1 MANYGYMAKIGA
13 DTSDLQRGLKDINS
27 SLKATDSEL
36 YKVQKSIKSAQQ
48 AGTDRSDLLKQKED
62 VLKDAISETS
72 QKLEQLRS
80 IEEQVKNAAGDG
92 KISAE
97 NYRDYQREVANTE
110 AQLRQYQNQ
119 LLQTQQAEQGSASAN
134 QMVVTSLSDVQT
146 ALNNVAGDLGWF
158 LDKIKEVSG
167 AALTYSERMA
177 KYALNVGQAFESS
190 MSQVKAYS
198 GAVGEDFEKLESAAK
213 EAGATTSRSA
223 SEAADA
229 LGYMALAGWNTEEM
243 LEGLMPIVRA
253 SEAGTADLKR
263 TSDLVTD
270 SMSAMGVATSDLT
283 HYLDVCTAAQSNSNT
298 TLTALLEAYVGCGGT
313 LRNLNVP
320 LEESATLL
328 GVLANRGIKASEAGT
343 SLNSIL
349 VNLMGANK
357 SAKAAMDEL
366 GISAW
371 DAEGKFI
378 GVTNTLKLL
387 DGALENCTEQKKA
400 FFEAKIGG
408 KTQMD
413 TLQALI
419 AGVRDEYDE
428 LHTTLENSQGALE
441 KTSDTMRDNL
451 AGALTTMHSALEAL
465 GDEFYDYLE
474 EPARKAVDAVTDAI
488 KTLTFSVDKGE
499 LSAKLKDLSEKVG
512 DLIDKL
518 ADFAAKKGIPM
529 LIDGLSDLV
538 DVLSWCADHFEEL
551 TIAAEALGGAFV
563 GIKIAKLAT
572 DTAILISVVQTLTT
586 ATGEA
591 TVATKALGIAMS
603 ALPAAAVALAIS
615 AVAVALGEAIVASE
629 KAQARVAELRNEID
643 KFGESLDETINSV
656 NDMRQSMEDAEKE
669 TENSIA
675 VADRAIDTLDDLV
688 DENGNLKNAQTNVD
702 EQLKIL
708 NETFGLHLEV
718 INGQIQGYTDL
729 KASYEDYCESLR
741 YNAKL
746 EAMRPA
752 YVEAVGKSDEL
763 KQQAE
768 EAQNKLDNAKQK
780 RRDAENAEYKK
791 QGRITDTKELG
802 IDPDEIE
809 KTDEWKVFEDRIF
822 TTENRYVFADNYN
835 DYLEFLR
842 WQEQEA
848 NKELDEAKAADW
860 QNEKIIKD
868 YTDMSY
874 SISAPK
880 STSATSSTAS
890 HEQGKG
896 EARLAELTEEEQKR
910 KQDILDQLQ
919 ELDDQ
924 KTVGD
929 IGDEEYYKAVGEI
942 VSNEGY
948 QKIFHDDTESKFW
961 DYYKHYN
968 QYVERS
974 NKTTGG
980 KTGGSSGKTK
990 DPEKEA
996 EQAASSA
1003 VTKKKKELNNKKA
1016 LNDDY
1021 TDADLYNDLEKFAE
1035 EELDHETEAYTD
1047 LMTEIEIGRK
1057 QLRDKATE
1065 EDKKK
1070 AEQSVKDKITKWKE
1084 ELQDAVDNGD
1094 MSELEMWEKLED
1106 FLNNSDWTEL
1116 EKLSDEFSKDSK
1128 DIGNNKKTAARKA
1141 YTDEYDKL
1149 ADRYKNNLITE
1160 EQYQQELLDLKQKYA
1175 DYGIK
1180 IEKHIAEK
1188 EKELYEKKYTDEY
1201 DELADSYKNNL
1212 ITEEEYQQKLL
1223 DLKQKYADKDID
1235 ISGHIAE
1242 KEKEINEKRLED
1254 AQKAQEELNKK
1265 IDDRAKELTSGKRYE
1280 DVTGVNGKNQKYFT
1294 DLNAK
1299 KKEIEKY
1306 TADLE
1311 KLRQTNIPPA
1321 LLDEIMA
1328 MDYDDRRD
1336 VISELLRLSEDKRN
1350 LYYSDYTAWQAAAKS
1365 AAESE
1370 FADEKEM
1377 VDKQIAD
1384 ATDSALDDTALK
1396 SKEYGRE
1403 AAKAYIDGFTE
1414 EIRSLQALMTLG
1426 GNVVTKSNSTE
1437 TARIQEESAVKQSE
1451 SADKQAESA
1460 DKISDASEKQVQS
1473 AGMMTDAASA
1483 WSAAVDK
1490 FNAAVQA
1497 IPSTIRIDAVSGKTP
1512 ITINVAGKEVIRTT
1526 VGELMRTKRIT
1537 DA

>member
-1 MANYGYMAKIGA
+1 
-13 DTSDLQRGLKDINS
+13 
-27 SLKATDSEL
+27 
-36 YKVQKSIKSAQQ
+36 
-48 AGTDRSDLLKQKED
+48 
-62 VLKDAISETS
+62 
-72 QKLEQLRS
+72 
-80 IEEQVKNAAGDG
+80 
-92 KISAE
+92 
-97 NYRDYQREVANTE
+97 
-110 AQLRQYQNQ
+110 
-119 LLQTQQAEQGSASAN
+119 
-134 QMVVTSLSDVQT
+134 
-146 ALNNVAGDLGWF
+146 
-158 LDKIKEVSG
+158 
-167 AALTYSERMA
+167 
-177 KYALNVGQAFESS
+177 
-190 MSQVKAYS
+190 
-198 GAVGEDFEKLESAAK
+198 
-213 EAGATTSRSA
+213 
-223 SEAADA
+223 
-229 LGYMALAGWNTEEM
+229 
-243 LEGLMPIVRA
+243 
-253 SEAGTADLKR
+253 
-263 TSDLVTD
+263 
-270 SMSAMGVATSDLT
+270 MSAMGVATSDLT

-320 LEESATLL
+320 LEESAALL

-357 SAKAAMDEL
+357 SAKAAMESL
-366 GISAW
+366 GVSAW
-371 DAEGKFI
+371 DAQGNFI

-387 DGALENCTEQKKA
+387 DGALESCTEQQKN
-400 FFEAKIGG
+400 FLEAKIGG

-419 AGVRDEYDE
+419 AGVRDEYDG
-428 LHTTLENSQGALE
+428 LYTTLENSQGALE

-451 AGALTTMHSALEAL
+451 AGDLTTMHSALEAL

-518 ADFAAKKGIPM
+518 ADFAAKKGIPL
-529 LIDGLSDLV
+529 LIDGLGKLV
-538 DVLSWCADHFEEL
+538 DKLSWCADHFEEL
-551 TIAAEALGGAFV
+551 TIAAEALGGAFI
-563 GIKIAKLAT
+563 GIKISKLAI
-572 DTAILISVVQTLTT
+572 DIGVLISVVQTLTT

-591 TVATKALGIAMS
+591 TVATKALGVAMS

-615 AVAVALGEAIVASE
+615 AVAVALGEVIVESYMAE
-629 KAQARVAELRNEID
+629 ARMAELRNETD
-643 KFGESLDETINSV
+643 KYGESLTDTVNAI
-656 NDMRQSMEDAEKE
+656 NDMRQSMEDVEKE
-669 TENSIA
+669 TEKSIA
-675 VADRAIDTLDDLV
+675 VADRAIDTLDDMV
-688 DENGNLKNAQTNVD
+688 DENGNLKNAQANVD

-741 YNAKL
+741 NNAQL

-752 YVEAVGKSDEL
+752 YVEAVGRSDEL
-763 KQQAE
+763 KKNVE
-768 EAQNKLDNAKQK
+768 EAQEKADSAKQK
-780 RRDAENAEYKK
+780 RRDAENAKVNRHSY
-791 QGRITDTKELG
+791 ITHVDEIG
-802 IDPDEIE
+802 VDPDEIE

-848 NKELDEAKAADW
+848 DKQLDEAKAADW
-860 QNEKIIKD
+860 QNDKIITDFEKQAYKSGTND
-868 YTDMSY
+868 TSTYTD
-874 SISAPK
+874 
-880 STSATSSTAS
+880 STAS
-890 HEQGKG
+890 HEQEKG
-896 EARLAELTEEEQKR
+896 QERLAELTEEEQKR
-910 KQDILDQLQ
+910 KNDILDRLQ

-942 VSNEGY
+942 VNNEGY
-948 QKIFHDDTESKFW
+948 QKIFRDDKPYDKSEFW
-961 DYYKHYN
+961 KHKNKYN
-968 QYVERS
+968 SYVERS

-990 DPEKEA
+990 DPKQEA

-1035 EELDHETEAYTD
+1035 EELDHETEAYAD
-1047 LMTEIEIGRK
+1047 LMTEIKIGRK

-1070 AEQSVKDKITKWKE
+1070 AEQSVKDQITAWKE

-1094 MSELEMWEKLED
+1094 MSELEMWEELEKRIGD
-1106 FLNNSDWTEL
+1106 GSNWNEL
-1116 EKLSDEFSKDSK
+1116 EKLSDELSNSTK
-1128 DIGNNKKTAARKA
+1128 DIGENKKTAARKA

-1180 IEKHIAEK
+1180 IEKHIAET

-1201 DELADSYKNNL
+1201 DGLAKKYKDGL
-1212 ITEEEYQQKLL
+1212 ISEEEYQQELL
-1223 DLKQKYADKDID
+1223 ALKQKYADKDID

-1280 DVTGVNGKNQKYFT
+1280 DVTGVDGKNRKYFT

-1311 KLRQTNIPPA
+1311 KLRATNIPPA

-1370 FADEKEM
+1370 FSTEKEA
-1377 VDKQIAD
+1377 VDKQLAD
-1384 ATDSALDDTALK
+1384 ATDSALDDTVQR
-1396 SKEYGRE
+1396 SKEYGKE
-1403 AAKAYIDGFTE
+1403 AAREYIEGFTE
-1414 EIRSLQALMTLG
+1414 VFQMMQTLPLIAG
-1426 GNVVTKSNSTE
+1426 SAGVIMQST
-1437 TARIQEESAVKQSE
+1437 AAVKQQEESVNKQSK

-1460 DKISDASEKQVQS
+1460 DKMTDASEKQVQS

-1483 WSAAVDK
+1483 WSAAVGE
-1490 FNAAVQA
+1490 FRAAVQA

>member
-1 MANYGYMAKIGA
+1 MASTYGYMAKIGA

-80 IEEQVKNAAGDG
+80 IEEQVKNAANNGN
-92 KISAE
+92 ISAE

-146 ALNNVAGDLGWF
+146 ALNNVVGDLGWF

-198 GAVGEDFEKLESAAK
+198 GAVGEDFERLENAAK
-213 EAGATTSRSA
+213 EAGATTSKSA

-229 LGYMALAGWNTEEM
+229 LGYMALAGWDTQQM
-243 LEGLMPIVRA
+243 LDGLMPIVRA

-270 SMSAMGVATSDLT
+270 SMSAMGVATADLT

-320 LEESATLL
+320 LEESAALL

-357 SAKAAMDEL
+357 SAKAAMESL
-366 GISAW
+366 GVSAW
-371 DAEGKFI
+371 DAQGNFI
-378 GVTNTLKLL
+378 GVTETLRLL
-387 DGALENCTEQKKA
+387 DGALESCTEQQKN
-400 FFEAKIGG
+400 FLEAKIGG

-419 AGVRDEYDE
+419 AGVRDEYDG
-428 LHTTLENSQGALE
+428 LYTTLENSQGALE

-451 AGALTTMHSALEAL
+451 AGAMTTMKSALEAL

-529 LIDGLSDLV
+529 LIDGLGKLV
-538 DVLSWCADHFEEL
+538 DKLSWCADHFEEL
-551 TIAAEALGGAFV
+551 TIAAEALGGAFI
-563 GIKIAKLAT
+563 GIKISKLAI
-572 DTAILISVVQTLTT
+572 DIGVLISVVQTLTT

-591 TVATKALGIAMS
+591 TVATKALGVAMS

-615 AVAVALGEAIVASE
+615 AVAVALGEVIVASYMAE
-629 KAQARVAELRNEID
+629 ARMAELRNEID
-643 KFGESLDETINSV
+643 KYGESLTDTVNAI
-656 NDMRQSMEDAEKE
+656 NDMRQSMENAEKE

-741 YNAKL
+741 NNAKL

-752 YVEAVGKSDEL
+752 YVEAVGRSDEL
-763 KQQAE
+763 KKNVE
-768 EAQNKLDNAKQK
+768 EAQKKVDNAKIK
-780 RRDAENAEYKK
+780 WKNAEYTK
-791 QGRITDTKELG
+791 QYGKINDVTMLG
-802 IDPDEIE
+802 VDPDALE

-848 NKELDEAKAADW
+848 DKQLDEAKAAEY
-860 QNEKIIKD
+860 QNNKIITDFEKQAYKSGAND
-868 YTDMSY
+868 TSTYTD
-874 SISAPK
+874 
-880 STSATSSTAS
+880 STAS
-890 HEQGKG
+890 HEQEKG
-896 EARLAELTEEEQKR
+896 EAFLDELTAEEEKQ

-929 IGDEEYYKAVGEI
+929 IDEKAYYKAVGEI
-942 VSNEGY
+942 VNNEGY
-948 QKIFHDDTESKFW
+948 QKIFRDDKPYEKSEFW
-961 DYYKHYN
+961 KHKNKYN
-968 QYVERS
+968 SYVERS

-990 DPEKEA
+990 DPKQEA
-996 EQAASSA
+996 EQAAAKAISD
-1003 VTKKKKELNNKKA
+1003 KKYELNHRLTMEKSNGGYSDEKYY
-1016 LNDDY
+1016 D
-1021 TDADLYNDLEKFAE
+1021 DLEAFAE
-1035 EELDHETEAYTD
+1035 TLDKDTEAYTK
-1047 LMTEIEIGRK
+1047 LVNEIAEGRQKLAETAVNTLVSDYKSGDIGSLEELKEEIDSTVSKWKLKNIDVSKYAENQYSGLK
-1057 QLRDKATE
+1057 SEA
-1065 EDKKK
+1065 DKKSAK
-1070 AEQSVKDKITKWKE
+1070 EQREKDTK
-1084 ELQDAVDNGD
+1084 
-1094 MSELEMWEKLED
+1094 S
-1106 FLNNSDWTEL
+1106 F
-1116 EKLSDEFSKDSK
+1116 
-1128 DIGNNKKTAARKA
+1128 
-1141 YTDEYDKL
+1141 TDEYDAL
-1149 ADRYKNNLITE
+1149 ADSYKNNLITE
-1160 EQYQQELLDLKQKYA
+1160 EQYQQ
-1175 DYGIK
+1175 
-1180 IEKHIAEK
+1180 
-1188 EKELYEKKYTDEY
+1188 
-1201 DELADSYKNNL
+1201 
-1212 ITEEEYQQKLL
+1212 KLL
-1223 DLKQKYADKDID
+1223 ELKQKYADKDID

-1265 IDDRAKELTSGKRYE
+1265 INDRTKELTSGKRYE
-1280 DVTGVNGKNQKYFT
+1280 DVTGADGKNRKYFT

-1299 KKEIEKY
+1299 KKELEKY
-1306 TADLE
+1306 TSDLE

-1370 FADEKEM
+1370 FSTEKEA
-1377 VDKQIAD
+1377 VDKQLAD

-1403 AAKAYIDGFTE
+1403 AARAYIDGFTE

-1426 GNVVTKSNSTE
+1426 GNVVTKANSTD
-1437 TARIQEESAVKQSE
+1437 TVRMQEESTAKQAQ
-1451 SADKQAESA
+1451 SADKMTDASKKQAESA
-1460 DKISDASEKQVQS
+1460 DMMAGASEKQVQS
-1473 AGMMTDAASA
+1473 ADKISDAASA

-1490 FNAAVQA
+1490 FNAAVQS

>member
-1 MANYGYMAKIGA
+1 MASTYGYMAKIGA

-80 IEEQVKNAAGDG
+80 IEEQVKNAANSGN
-92 KISAE
+92 ISAQ

-146 ALNNVAGDLGWF
+146 ALNNVVGDLGWF
-158 LDKIKEVSG
+158 AGKIKEVSN

-229 LGYMALAGWNTEEM
+229 LGYMALAGWDTQQM
-243 LEGLMPIVRA
+243 LDGLMPIVRA

-283 HYLDVCTAAQSNSNT
+283 HYLDICTAAQSNSNT
-298 TLTALLEAYVGCGGT
+298 TLTGLLEAYVGCGGT
-313 LRNLNVP
+313 LRNLKVP
-320 LEESATLL
+320 LSESAALL

-529 LIDGLSDLV
+529 LIDGLSDLI

-563 GIKIAKLAT
+563 GIKIAKLVT
-572 DTAILISVVQTLTT
+572 DTGILISVVQTLTIT
-586 ATGEA
+586 TGEA

-615 AVAVALGEAIVASE
+615 AVAVALGEVIVASYMAE
-629 KAQARVAELRNEID
+629 ARMAELRNETD
-643 KFGESLDETINSV
+643 KYGESLTDTVNAI

-688 DENGNLKNAQTNVD
+688 DENGNLKDAQTNVD

-741 YNAKL
+741 NNAKL

-752 YVEAVGKSDEL
+752 YVEAVGRSDEL
-763 KQQAE
+763 KKNVE
-768 EAQNKLDNAKQK
+768 EAQKKADSAKQK
-780 RRDAENAEYKK
+780 RRDAENAKVNRHSY
-791 QGRITDTKELG
+791 ITHVDEIG
-802 IDPDEIE
+802 VDPDEIE

-848 NKELDEAKAADW
+848 NKELDEAQAAEY
-860 QNEKIIKD
+860 QNNKIITDYEKQAYKSGTND
-868 YTDMSY
+868 TSTYTD
-874 SISAPK
+874 
-880 STSATSSTAS
+880 STAS
-890 HEQGKG
+890 HEEQKG
-896 EARLAELTEEEQKR
+896 QERLAELTEEEQKR
-910 KQDILDQLQ
+910 KNDILDQLQ

-980 KTGGSSGKTK
+980 SSGKTK
-990 DPEKEA
+990 DPKQEA

-1003 VTKKKKELNNKKA
+1003 VTKKKKELNNKKE
-1016 LNDDY
+1016 LNKDY
-1021 TDADLYNDLEKFAE
+1021 GDADYYNDLEAWAE
-1035 EELDHETEAYTD
+1035 KELDHDTEVYAD
-1047 LMTEIEIGRK
+1047 LVTEIKIGRNK
-1057 QLRDKATE
+1057 LAEQATE
-1065 EDKKK
+1065 EEKKK
-1070 AEQSVKDKITKWKE
+1070 AAKDLTDKVKKKKEDLDELVEDGKITEVQKWE
-1084 ELQDAVDNGD
+1084 QLREYLTGDEISDLQRSLD
-1094 MSELEMWEKLED
+1094 EY
-1106 FLNNSDWTEL
+1106 SDTM
-1116 EKLSDEFSKDSK
+1116 D
-1128 DIGNNKKTAARKA
+1128 DIGKEQRKA
-1141 YTDEYDKL
+1141 ERKAEKAQKEADTKAFTSEYDKL

-1160 EQYQQELLDLKQKYA
+1160 EQYQQELL
-1175 DYGIK
+1175 
-1180 IEKHIAEK
+1180 E
-1188 EKELYEKKYTDEY
+1188 
-1201 DELADSYKNNL
+1201 
-1212 ITEEEYQQKLL
+1212 
-1223 DLKQKYADKDID
+1223 LKQKYADKDID

-1254 AQKAQEELNKK
+1254 AKKAQEELNKK

-1280 DVTGVNGKNQKYFT
+1280 DVTGADGKNRKYFT

-1299 KKEIEKY
+1299 KKELEKY
-1306 TADLE
+1306 TSDLE
-1311 KLRQTNIPPA
+1311 KLRATNIPTA

-1370 FADEKEM
+1370 YADEMEM
-1377 VDKQIAD
+1377 VDKQLAD
-1384 ATDSALDDTALK
+1384 ATDSALDDTVQR

-1403 AAKAYIDGFTE
+1403 AAREYIEGYTE
-1414 EIRSLQALMTLG
+1414 ELHRLQDLPRISGT
-1426 GNVVTKSNSTE
+1426 VTTAAKSTE
-1437 TARIQEESAVKQSE
+1437 TARIQEESAVKQSK

-1460 DKISDASEKQVQS
+1460 ERMTDASEKQVQS
-1473 AGMMTDAASA
+1473 ADKMTDAASA
-1483 WSAAVDK
+1483 WSAAVAD
-1490 FNAAVQA
+1490 FRSAVQS

-1512 ITINVAGKEVIRTT
+1512 ITINVAGKEIIRTT

>member
-1 MANYGYMAKIGA
+1 MAGYGYMAKIGA
-13 DTSDLQRGLKDINS
+13 DTTDLQRGLKEINS
-27 SLKATDSEL
+27 SLRSTDSEL
-36 YKVQKSIKSAQQ
+36 YKVNKSIKTAAQ
-48 AGTDRSDLLKQKED
+48 AGTDSSAMLKQKED
-62 VLKDAISETS
+62 ILNEAIAETER
-72 QKLEQLRS
+72 KLNDLRS
-80 IEEQVKNAAGDG
+80 VEENVRNAANSGN
-92 KISAE
+92 ISAQ

-158 LDKIKEVSG
+158 LDKIKEVSS
-167 AALTYSERMA
+167 AALTNSERMA

-229 LGYMALAGWNTEEM
+229 LGYMALAGWDTQQM
-243 LEGLMPIVRA
+243 LDGLMPIVRA

-270 SMSAMGVATSDLT
+270 SMSAMGIATSDLT

-320 LEESATLL
+320 LEESAALL

-357 SAKAAMDEL
+357 SAKAAMESF
-366 GISAW
+366 GVSAW
-371 DAEGKFI
+371 DAQGNFI

-387 DGALENCTEQKKA
+387 DGALESCTEQQKN
-400 FFEAKIGG
+400 FLEAKIGG

-419 AGVRDEYDE
+419 AGVRDEYDG
-428 LHTTLENSQGALE
+428 LYTTLENSQGALE

-451 AGALTTMHSALEAL
+451 AGDLTTMHSALEAL

-518 ADFAAKKGIPM
+518 ADFAAKKGIPL
-529 LIDGLSDLV
+529 LIDGLGKLV
-538 DVLSWCADHFEEL
+538 DKLSWCADHFEEL
-551 TIAAEALGGAFV
+551 TIAAEALGGAFI
-563 GIKIAKLAT
+563 GIKISKLAI
-572 DTAILISVVQTLTT
+572 DIGVLISVVQTLTT

-591 TVATKALGIAMS
+591 TVATKALGVAMS

-615 AVAVALGEAIVASE
+615 AVAVALGEVIVESYMAE
-629 KAQARVAELRNEID
+629 ARMAELRNETD
-643 KFGESLDETINSV
+643 KYGESLTDTVNAI

-688 DENGNLKNAQTNVD
+688 DENGNLKDAQTNVD

-718 INGQIQGYTDL
+718 IDGQIQGYKDL
-729 KASYEDYCESLR
+729 KMSYEDYCQTLR
-741 YNAKL
+741 ENAKL
-746 EAMRPA
+746 EAMHPA
-752 YVEAVGKSDEL
+752 YVEAVGRSDEL
-763 KQQAE
+763 KKNVE
-768 EAQNKLDNAKQK
+768 EAQKKADSAEQK
-780 RRDAENAEYKK
+780 RRDAENAKVNRHGY
-791 QGRITDTKELG
+791 ITHVDEIG
-802 IDPDEIE
+802 VDSDEIE

-848 NKELDEAKAADW
+848 DKQLDEAKAADW
-860 QNEKIIKD
+860 QNDKIITDYEKQTYKSGTND
-868 YTDMSY
+868 TSTYTD
-874 SISAPK
+874 
-880 STSATSSTAS
+880 STAS
-890 HEQGKG
+890 HEEQKG
-896 EARLAELTEEEQKR
+896 QERLAELTAEEEKQ

-942 VSNEGY
+942 VNNEGY
-948 QKIFHDDTESKFW
+948 QKIFRDDKPYDKSEFW
-961 DYYKHYN
+961 KHKNKYN
-968 QYVERS
+968 SYVERS
-974 NKTTGG
+974 NKTTGDE
-980 KTGGSSGKTK
+980 TGGSSGKTK

-996 EQAASSA
+996 EQAAAKAISD
-1003 VTKKKKELNNKKA
+1003 KKYELNHRLTMEKSNGGYSDEKYY
-1016 LNDDY
+1016 D
-1021 TDADLYNDLEKFAE
+1021 DLEAFAE
-1035 EELDHETEAYTD
+1035 TLDKDTEAYTK
-1047 LMTEIEIGRK
+1047 LVNEIAEGRQKLAETAVNTLVSDYKSGDIGSLEELKEEIDSTVSKWKLKNIDVSKYAENQYSGLK
-1057 QLRDKATE
+1057 SEA
-1065 EDKKK
+1065 DKKSAK
-1070 AEQSVKDKITKWKE
+1070 EQREKDTK
-1084 ELQDAVDNGD
+1084 
-1094 MSELEMWEKLED
+1094 S
-1106 FLNNSDWTEL
+1106 F
-1116 EKLSDEFSKDSK
+1116 
-1128 DIGNNKKTAARKA
+1128 
-1141 YTDEYDKL
+1141 TDEYDKL
-1149 ADRYKNNLITE
+1149 ADSYKNNLITE
-1160 EQYQQELLDLKQKYA
+1160 EQYQQMLLELKQKYA
-1175 DYGIK
+1175 DKDID
-1180 IEKHIAEK
+1180 ISEHIAET

-1201 DELADSYKNNL
+1201 DGLAKKYKDGL
-1212 ITEEEYQQKLL
+1212 ISEEEYQQELL
-1223 DLKQKYADKDID
+1223 ALKQKYADKDID

-1280 DVTGVNGKNQKYFT
+1280 DVTGVDGKNRKYFT

-1311 KLRQTNIPPA
+1311 KLRATNIPPA

-1336 VISELLRLSEDKRN
+1336 VISELLRLSEGKRE
-1350 LYYSDYTAWQAAAKS
+1350 LYYNDYTAWQNAARAV
-1365 AAESE
+1365 AESE
-1370 FADEKEM
+1370 FSTEKEA
-1377 VDKQIAD
+1377 VDKQLAD
-1384 ATDSALDDTALK
+1384 ATESTLGNTADY
-1396 SKEYGRE
+1396 KEYGKE
-1403 AAKAYIDGFTE
+1403 AARAYIDGYTE
-1414 EIRSLQALMTLG
+1414 EFKNWQAL
-1426 GNVVTKSNSTE
+1426 STIPN
-1437 TARIQEESAVKQSE
+1437 TAVKASSTDTVRMQEESTVKQAQ
-1451 SADKQAESA
+1451 SADKMTDASKKQAESA
-1460 DKISDASEKQVQS
+1460 EKMTGASEKQVQS
-1473 AGMMTDAASA
+1473 ADKISDAASA
-1483 WSAAVDK
+1483 WSDAVRE
-1490 FNAAVQA
+1490 FRSAVQS
-1497 IPSTIRIDAVSGKTP
+1497 IPDTIRIDAVSGKTP
-1512 ITINVAGKEVIRTT
+1512 ITINVAGKDVIRTT

>member
-1 MANYGYMAKIGA
+1 MATYGYMAKIGA

-72 QKLEQLRS
+72 QKLEQLRN
-80 IEEQVKNAAGDG
+80 IEEQVKNAANNGN
-92 KISAE
+92 ISAE

-119 LLQTQQAEQGSASAN
+119 LLQTQQAEQGSANAN
-134 QMVVTSLSDVQT
+134 QMVVTSLTDVQN

-167 AALTYSERMA
+167 AALMYSERMA

-229 LGYMALAGWNTEEM
+229 LGYMALAGWDTQQM
-243 LEGLMPIVRA
+243 LDGLMPIVRA

-270 SMSAMGVATSDLT
+270 SMSAMGVATADLT

-313 LRNLNVP
+313 LRNMNVP
-320 LEESATLL
+320 LEESAALL

-366 GISAW
+366 GVSAW

-419 AGVRDEYDE
+419 AGVRDEYDG
-428 LHTTLENSQGALE
+428 LYTTLENSNGALMQ
-441 KTSDTMRDNL
+441 TADTMHDNL
-451 AGALTTMHSALEAL
+451 AGALTSMKSALEGL
-465 GDEFYDYLE
+465 GVEFYDYLE
-474 EPARKAVDAVTDAI
+474 EPARDAVDAVTDSLR
-488 KTLTFSVDKGE
+488 KLTSSVDKGE
-499 LSAKLKDLSEKVG
+499 LSTHLKELSEKVG
-512 DLIDKL
+512 DLIEKL
-518 ADFAAKKGIPM
+518 VKFASEKGIPL
-529 LIDGLSDLV
+529 LIDGLGKLV
-538 DVLSWCADHFEEL
+538 DKLSWCADNFEEL
-551 TIAAEALGGAFV
+551 AIEAEALGGAFI
-563 GIKIAKLAT
+563 GIKITKLVI
-572 DTAILISVVQTLTT
+572 DIGVLVSVIQTLTVV
-586 ATGEA
+586 TGEA
-591 TVATKALGIAMS
+591 TVASKALGIAMS
-603 ALPAAAVALAIS
+603 AIPAAAIALA
-615 AVAVALGEAIVASE
+615 VATVGLAIAEMTIKAE
-629 KAQARVAELRNEID
+629 KAEAKLAELRVETD
-643 KFGESLDETINSV
+643 KYGESLRDVV
-656 NDMRQSMEDAEKE
+656 NAQNEMRQSMEDAEKQ

-708 NETFGLHLEV
+708 NETFGLNLEV
-718 INGQIQGYTDL
+718 IDGQIQGYKDL
-729 KASYEDYCESLR
+729 KMSYEDYCQTLR
-741 YNAKL
+741 ENAKL

-752 YVEAVGKSDEL
+752 YIEAAGRADEL
-763 KQQAE
+763 AQNTE
-768 EAQNKLDNAKQK
+768 EARKKASQTSAK
-780 RRDAENAEYKK
+780 RRSAEYLKN
-791 QGRITDTKELG
+791 QGKTTVAN
-802 IDPDEIE
+802 PDALEN
-809 KTDEWKVFEDRIF
+809 TDEWKLFAEFYHNSTGD
-822 TTENRYVFADNYN
+822 YAFADNY
-835 DYLEFLR
+835 DHYLEFLR
-842 WQEQEA
+842 WQERKAQ
-848 NKELDEAKAADW
+848 NELDEAQAAEY
-860 QNEKIIKD
+860 QNNKTLKD
-868 YTDMSY
+868 YEELTYKSGANDTSTYTD
-874 SISAPK
+874 
-880 STSATSSTAS
+880 STAS
-890 HEQGKG
+890 HEQEKG
-896 EARLAELTEEEQKR
+896 EAFLDELTAEEEKQ

-929 IGDEEYYKAVGEI
+929 IGEKAYYKAVGEI
-942 VSNEGY
+942 VNNEGY
-948 QKIFHDDTESKFW
+948 QKIFRDDKPYEKSDFW
-961 DYYKHYN
+961 KHKNKYN
-968 QYVERS
+968 SYVERS
-974 NKTTGG
+974 NKTTG
-980 KTGGSSGKTK
+980 GKTK

-1003 VTKKKKELNNKKA
+1003 VTKKKKELNNEKE
-1016 LNDDY
+1016 LNKDY
-1021 TDADLYNDLEKFAE
+1021 GDADYYNDLEAWAE
-1035 EELDHETEAYTD
+1035 KELDHDTEVYAD
-1047 LMTEIEIGRK
+1047 LVTEIKIGRNK
-1057 QLRDKATE
+1057 LAEKATE

-1070 AEQSVKDKITKWKE
+1070 AEQSVKDQITAWKE
-1084 ELQDAVDNGD
+1084 ELRDAVDNGD
-1094 MSELEMWEKLED
+1094 MSELEMWEELEKRIGD
-1106 FLNNSDWTEL
+1106 GSNWKEL
-1116 EKLSDEFSKDSK
+1116 EKLSDELSKSTK
-1128 DIGNNKKTAARKA
+1128 DIGENKKTAARKA

-1212 ITEEEYQQKLL
+1212 ITEEQYQQKLL

-1242 KEKEINEKRLED
+1242 KEKEINEKRLKD
-1254 AQKAQEELNKK
+1254 AQEAQEELNKK

-1280 DVTGVNGKNQKYFT
+1280 DVTGADGKNRKYFT

-1299 KKEIEKY
+1299 KKELEKY
-1306 TADLE
+1306 TSDLE

-1370 FADEKEM
+1370 FADEMEM

-1384 ATDSALDDTALK
+1384 ATDSALDDTVQR

-1403 AAKAYIDGFTE
+1403 AAREYIEGYTE
-1414 EIRSLQALMTLG
+1414 EFHRLQDLPRISGT
-1426 GNVVTKSNSTE
+1426 VTTAAKSTE

-1451 SADKQAESA
+1451 SAEKQVQSA
-1460 DKISDASEKQVQS
+1460 DKMTESAEKQVQS

-1490 FNAAVQA
+1490 FNAAVQS

-1537 DA
+1537 DS

>member
-1 MANYGYMAKIGA
+1 MAQYGYMAKIGVDA
-13 DTSDLQRGLKDINS
+13 TGVQNGLKEINS
-27 SLKATDSEL
+27 SLRSTDSEL

-48 AGTDRSDLLKQKED
+48 AGTDRSVLLKQKED

-80 IEEQVKNAAGDG
+80 IEEQVKNAAGDR

-119 LLQTQQAEQGSASAN
+119 LLQTQRAEQGSASAN

-167 AALTYSERMA
+167 AALTNSERMA

-229 LGYMALAGWNTEEM
+229 LGYMALAGWDTQQM
-243 LEGLMPIVRA
+243 LDGLMPIVRA

-270 SMSAMGVATSDLT
+270 SMSAMGVATADLT

-320 LEESATLL
+320 LEESAALL

-357 SAKAAMDEL
+357 SAKAAMESL
-366 GISAW
+366 GVSAW
-371 DAEGKFI
+371 DAQGNFI

-387 DGALENCTEQKKA
+387 DGALESCTEQQKN
-400 FFEAKIGG
+400 FLEAKIGG

-419 AGVRDEYDE
+419 AGVRDEYDG
-428 LHTTLENSQGALE
+428 LYTTLENSQGALE

-451 AGALTTMHSALEAL
+451 AGDLTTMHSALEAL

-518 ADFAAKKGIPM
+518 ADFAAKKGIPL
-529 LIDGLSDLV
+529 LIDGLGKLV
-538 DVLSWCADHFEEL
+538 DKLSWCADHFEEL
-551 TIAAEALGGAFV
+551 TIAAEALGGAFI
-563 GIKIAKLAT
+563 GIKISKLAI
-572 DTAILISVVQTLTT
+572 DIGVLISVVQTLTT

-591 TVATKALGIAMS
+591 TVATKALGVAMS

-615 AVAVALGEAIVASE
+615 AVAAALGEVIVESYMAE
-629 KAQARVAELRNEID
+629 ARMAELRNEID
-643 KFGESLDETINSV
+643 KYGESLTDTVNAI

-675 VADRAIDTLDDLV
+675 VADRAIDALDDMV
-688 DENGNLKNAQTNVD
+688 DENGNLKNAQANVD

-741 YNAKL
+741 NNAQL

-752 YVEAVGKSDEL
+752 YVEAVGRSDEL
-763 KQQAE
+763 KKNVE
-768 EAQNKLDNAKQK
+768 EAQEKADSAKQK
-780 RRDAENAEYKK
+780 RRDAENAKVNRHSY
-791 QGRITDTKELG
+791 ITHVDEIG
-802 IDPDEIE
+802 VDPDEIE

-848 NKELDEAKAADW
+848 DKQLDEAKAADW
-860 QNEKIIKD
+860 QNDKIITDFEKQAYKSGAND
-868 YTDMSY
+868 TSTYTD
-874 SISAPK
+874 
-880 STSATSSTAS
+880 STAS
-890 HEQGKG
+890 HEEQKG
-896 EARLAELTEEEQKR
+896 QERLAELTAEEEKQ

-929 IGDEEYYKAVGEI
+929 IGDKEYYKAVGEI
-942 VSNEGY
+942 VNNEGY
-948 QKIFHDDTESKFW
+948 QKIFRDDKPYDKSEFW
-961 DYYKHYN
+961 KHKNKYN
-968 QYVERS
+968 SYVERS
-974 NKTTGG
+974 NKT
-980 KTGGSSGKTK
+980 TGGSSGKTK

-1057 QLRDKATE
+1057 QLRDKATA

-1070 AEQSVKDKITKWKE
+1070 AEQSVKDKITAWKE

-1094 MSELEMWEKLED
+1094 MSELEMWEELEKRIGD
-1106 FLNNSDWTEL
+1106 GSNWTEL
-1116 EKLSDEFSKDSK
+1116 EKLSDELSNSTK
-1128 DIGNNKKTAARKA
+1128 DIGENKKTAARKA

-1175 DYGIK
+1175 DYDIK
-1180 IEKHIAEK
+1180 IGKHIAEK

-1201 DELADSYKNNL
+1201 DDLAKKYKDGR
-1212 ITEEEYQQKLL
+1212 ISEEEYQQELL
-1223 DLKQKYADKDID
+1223 ALKQKYADKDID

-1265 IDDRAKELTSGKRYE
+1265 INDRTKELTSGKRYE
-1280 DVTGVNGKNQKYFT
+1280 DVTGADGKQRKYFT

-1299 KKEIEKY
+1299 KKELEKY

-1336 VISELLRLSEDKRN
+1336 VISELLRLSEGKRE
-1350 LYYSDYTAWQAAAKS
+1350 LYYNDYTAWQNAARAV
-1365 AAESE
+1365 AESE
-1370 FADEKEM
+1370 FSTEKEA
-1377 VDKQIAD
+1377 VDKQLAD
-1384 ATDSALDDTALK
+1384 ATESTLGNTADY
-1396 SKEYGRE
+1396 KEYGKE
-1403 AAKAYIDGFTE
+1403 AARAYIDGYTE
-1414 EIRSLQALMTLG
+1414 EFHRLQDLPRISGTAT
-1426 GNVVTKSNSTE
+1426 TAAKSTD
-1437 TARIQEESAVKQSE
+1437 TVRMQEESVNKQSK

-1460 DKISDASEKQVQS
+1460 ERMTDASEKQVQS

-1483 WSAAVDK
+1483 WSDAVRE
-1490 FNAAVQA
+1490 FRSAVQS

-1537 DA
+1537 DS

>member
-1 MANYGYMAKIGA
+1 MAQYGYMAKIGV
-13 DTSDLQRGLKDINS
+13 DTTGLQSGLKEINS
-27 SLKATDSEL
+27 SLRSTDSEL
-36 YKVQKSIKSAQQ
+36 YKVNKSIKTAAQ
-48 AGTDRSDLLKQKED
+48 AGTDSSAMLKQKED
-62 VLKDAISETS
+62 ILNEAIAETER
-72 QKLEQLRS
+72 KLNDLRS
-80 IEEQVKNAAGDG
+80 VEESVRNAANSGN
-92 KISAE
+92 ISAQ

-119 LLQTQQAEQGSASAN
+119 LLQTQQAEQGSANAN

-229 LGYMALAGWNTEEM
+229 LGYMALAGWDTQQM
-243 LEGLMPIVRA
+243 LDGLMPIVRA

-320 LEESATLL
+320 LEESAALL

-357 SAKAAMDEL
+357 SAKAAMESL
-366 GISAW
+366 GVSAW
-371 DAEGKFI
+371 DAQGNFI
-378 GVTNTLKLL
+378 GVTETLKLL
-387 DGALENCTEQKKA
+387 DGALESCTEQQKN
-400 FFEAKIGG
+400 FLEAKIGG

-474 EPARKAVDAVTDAI
+474 DPARKAVDAVTDAI

-529 LIDGLSDLV
+529 LIDGLGKLV
-538 DVLSWCADHFEEL
+538 DKLSWCADHFDQL
-551 TIAAEALGGAFV
+551 IIAAEGLGAAFV
-563 GIKIAKLAT
+563 GIKITKLVI
-572 DTAILISVVQTLTT
+572 DISVLIGVIQTLS
-586 ATGEA
+586 AVTGEA
-591 TVATKALGIAMS
+591 TVASKALSAAMS
-603 ALPAAAVALAIS
+603 AIPAVGIGLLISALAVGIS
-615 AVAVALGEAIVASE
+615 EYIVYVNQAEA
-629 KAQARVAELRNEID
+629 RTAELRNEID

-675 VADRAIDTLDDLV
+675 VADRAIDALDDMV
-688 DENGNLKNAQTNVD
+688 DENGNLKNAQANVD

-741 YNAKL
+741 NNAEL

-752 YVEAVGKSDEL
+752 YVEAVGRSDEL
-763 KQQAE
+763 KKNVE
-768 EAQNKLDNAKQK
+768 EAKQK
-780 RRDAENAEYKK
+780 LFDSNTWRVQARHGRLDSDQIKSVTEREDFSLWLNESGYKANKIVDQKTGKIKDWDKWLEYFEWAYNKADVEVQEAEAAVFQNDKI
-791 QGRITDTKELG
+791 ITDY
-802 IDPDEIE
+802 E
-809 KTDEWKVFEDRIF
+809 KQTYKSG
-822 TTENRYVFADNYN
+822 TN
-835 DYLEFLR
+835 DTST
-842 WQEQEA
+842 
-848 NKELDEAKAADW
+848 
-860 QNEKIIKD
+860 
-868 YTDMSY
+868 YTD
-874 SISAPK
+874 
-880 STSATSSTAS
+880 STAS
-890 HEQGKG
+890 HEQEKG
-896 EARLAELTEEEQKR
+896 EDLLDELTAEEEKQ

-942 VSNEGY
+942 VNNEGY
-948 QKIFHDDTESKFW
+948 QKIFRDDKPYDKSEFW
-961 DYYKHYN
+961 KHKNKYN
-968 QYVERS
+968 SYVERS

-990 DPEKEA
+990 DPKQEA
-996 EQAASSA
+996 EQAAAKAISD
-1003 VTKKKKELNNKKA
+1003 KKYELNHRLTMEKSNGGYSDEKYY
-1016 LNDDY
+1016 D
-1021 TDADLYNDLEKFAE
+1021 DLEAFAE
-1035 EELDHETEAYTD
+1035 TIDKDTEAYKK
-1047 LMTEIEIGRK
+1047 LVNEIAEGRQKLAETAVNTLVSDYKSGDIGSLEELKEEIDSTVSKWKLKNIDVSKYAENQYSGLK
-1057 QLRDKATE
+1057 SEA
-1065 EDKKK
+1065 DKKSAK
-1070 AEQSVKDKITKWKE
+1070 EQREKDTK
-1084 ELQDAVDNGD
+1084 
-1094 MSELEMWEKLED
+1094 S
-1106 FLNNSDWTEL
+1106 F
-1116 EKLSDEFSKDSK
+1116 
-1128 DIGNNKKTAARKA
+1128 
-1141 YTDEYDKL
+1141 TDEYDKL

-1160 EQYQQELLDLKQKYA
+1160 EQYQQELLELKQKYA
-1175 DYGIK
+1175 DKDID
-1180 IEKHIAEK
+1180 ISEHIAEK

-1201 DELADSYKNNL
+1201 DDLAKKYKDGR
-1212 ITEEEYQQKLL
+1212 ISEEEYQQELL
-1223 DLKQKYADKDID
+1223 ALKQKYADKDID

-1280 DVTGVNGKNQKYFT
+1280 DVTGADGKNRKYFT

-1299 KKEIEKY
+1299 KKELEKY
-1306 TADLE
+1306 TSDLE

-1336 VISELLRLSEDKRN
+1336 VIAELLRLSEGKRE
-1350 LYYSDYTAWQAAAKS
+1350 LYYNDYTAWQNAARAV
-1365 AAESE
+1365 AESE
-1370 FADEKEM
+1370 FSTEKEA
-1377 VDKQIAD
+1377 VDKQLAD
-1384 ATDSALDDTALK
+1384 ATESTLGNTADY
-1396 SKEYGRE
+1396 KEYGKE
-1403 AAKAYIDGFTE
+1403 AAQAYIDGYTE
-1414 EIRSLQALMTLG
+1414 EFHRLQDLPRISGTAT
-1426 GNVVTKSNSTE
+1426 TAAKSTD
-1437 TARIQEESAVKQSE
+1437 TVRMQEESTAKQAQ

-1460 DKISDASEKQVQS
+1460 DKMTDASEKQVQS

-1483 WSAAVDK
+1483 WSAAVGE
-1490 FNAAVQA
+1490 FRAAVQA

>member
-1 MANYGYMAKIGA
+1 MASNYGYMAKIGA

-36 YKVQKSIKSAQQ
+36 YKVNKSIKTAAQ
-48 AGTDRSDLLKQKED
+48 AGTDSSEMMKQKED
-62 VLKDAISETS
+62 ILNNAISETS
-72 QKLEQLRS
+72 KKLEQLRS
-80 IEEQVKNAAGDG
+80 IEEQVKNAANNGN
-92 KISAE
+92 ISAE

-119 LLQTQQAEQGSASAN
+119 LLQTQQAEQGSASSN
-134 QMVVTSLSDVQT
+134 QMVVTSLTDVQN
-146 ALNNVAGDLGWF
+146 ALNNVIGDLGWF
-158 LDKIKEVSG
+158 AGKIKEVSN

-177 KYALNVGQAFESS
+177 KYAVDVGKSFESS

-198 GAVGEDFEKLESAAK
+198 GAVGEDFEKLETAAK
-213 EAGATTSRSA
+213 EAGATTSKSA

-270 SMSAMGVATSDLT
+270 SMSAMGVATDDLT

-357 SAKAAMDEL
+357 TAKAAMDSL

-378 GVTNTLKLL
+378 GVTNTLRLL
-387 DGALENCTEQKKA
+387 DGALENCTEQEKA

-419 AGVRDEYDE
+419 AGVRDEYDD
-428 LHTTLENSQGALE
+428 LYTTLENSQGALE
-441 KTSDTMRDNL
+441 QTSDTMRDNL

-488 KTLTFSVDKGE
+488 RTLTFSVDKGE

-572 DTAILISVVQTLTT
+572 DTAILISVVQTLTIT
-586 ATGEA
+586 TGEA

-603 ALPAAAVALAIS
+603 ALPAAAVAIAIS
-615 AVAVALGEAIVASE
+615 AVAVALGEMIVASE

-643 KFGESLDETINSV
+643 KFGESLDETINAV
-656 NDMRQSMEDAEKE
+656 NDMRRSMEDAEKE

-688 DENGNLKNAQTNVD
+688 DENGNLKDAQTNVD

-741 YNAKL
+741 ENAKL
-746 EAMRPA
+746 EAMRPE
-752 YVEAVGKSDEL
+752 YVKAVGRSDEL
-763 KQQAE
+763 KQNVE
-768 EAQNKLDNAKQK
+768 EAKQK
-780 RRDAENAEYKK
+780 LFDSNTWRVQARHGRLDSDQIKSVTEREDFSLWLNESGYKANKIVDQKTGKIKDWDKWLEYFEWAYNQADVEVQEAEAAEWQNNKI
-791 QGRITDTKELG
+791 ITDY
-802 IDPDEIE
+802 E
-809 KTDEWKVFEDRIF
+809 KYATSGKP
-822 TTENRYVFADNYN
+822 
-835 DYLEFLR
+835 
-842 WQEQEA
+842 
-848 NKELDEAKAADW
+848 K
-860 QNEKIIKD
+860 
-868 YTDMSY
+868 S
-874 SISAPK
+874 SAP
-880 STSATSSTAS
+880 SSATSSTAS
-890 HEQGKG
+890 HEQEKGK
-896 EARLAELTEEEQKR
+896 ARLAELTQEEEKQ
-910 KQDILDQLQ
+910 KQDILDRLT
-919 ELDDQ
+919 ELDNLKQTRQIGDDEYYEKLGSIVMNDGYRALFMDDPDSDFWKKYLTAYETHSKKSNSSGGGGKSGGSGSGGSGSTEDPKQ
-924 KTVGD
+924 KAEQAAAKAISDKKYELNHRLTMEKSNG
-929 IGDEEYYKAVGEI
+929 GYSDEEYY
-942 VSNEGY
+942 
-948 QKIFHDDTESKFW
+948 D
-961 DYYKHYN
+961 
-968 QYVERS
+968 
-974 NKTTGG
+974 
-980 KTGGSSGKTK
+980 
-990 DPEKEA
+990 
-996 EQAASSA
+996 
-1003 VTKKKKELNNKKA
+1003 
-1016 LNDDY
+1016 
-1021 TDADLYNDLEKFAE
+1021 DLEAFAE
-1035 EELDHETEAYTD
+1035 TLDKDTEAYTKLVNEIAEGRQKLAETAVNTLVSD
-1047 LMTEIEIGRK
+1047 YKSGDIGSLEELKEKIDGTVSEWKLKDIDISKYAENQYSGLKTE
-1057 QLRDKATE
+1057 A
-1065 EDKKK
+1065 DKKSAK
-1070 AEQSVKDKITKWKE
+1070 EQREKDTK
-1084 ELQDAVDNGD
+1084 
-1094 MSELEMWEKLED
+1094 S
-1106 FLNNSDWTEL
+1106 F
-1116 EKLSDEFSKDSK
+1116 
-1128 DIGNNKKTAARKA
+1128 
-1141 YTDEYDKL
+1141 TDEYDAL
-1149 ADRYKNNLITE
+1149 AKRYKQNLISE
-1160 EQYQQELLDLKQKYA
+1160 EQYQQELLALKQKYA
-1175 DYGIK
+1175 DKDID
-1180 IEKHIAEK
+1180 ISEHIAET

-1201 DELADSYKNNL
+1201 DDLADRYENKL
-1212 ITEEEYQQKLL
+1212 ITEEQYQQELL
-1223 DLKQKYADKDID
+1223 ALKQKYADKDID
-1235 ISGHIAE
+1235 ISEYIA
-1242 KEKEINEKRLED
+1242 KTEKEINEKRR
-1254 AQKAQEELNKK
+1254 EELNKK
-1265 IDDRAKELTSGKRYE
+1265 INDRANELTSGKRYE
-1280 DVTGVNGKNQKYFT
+1280 DGTGADGKQRKYFT

-1299 KKEIEKY
+1299 KKELEKY
-1306 TADLE
+1306 TSDLE
-1311 KLRQTNIPPA
+1311 KLRATNIPPA

-1336 VISELLRLSEDKRN
+1336 VISELLRLSEDKRE
-1350 LYYSDYTAWQAAAKS
+1350 LYYNDYTAWQKAAKT

-1370 FADEKEM
+1370 YADEKAI
-1377 VDKQIAD
+1377 VDKQLAD
-1384 ATDSALDDTALK
+1384 ATNSALDETV
-1396 SKEYGRE
+1396 SSSREYGRE
-1403 AAKAYIDGFTE
+1403 AAREYIEGYTE
-1414 EIRSLQALMTLG
+1414 EFHRLQDLPRISGTVTMS
-1426 GNVVTKSNSTE
+1426 TKSTE
-1437 TARIQEESAVKQSE
+1437 SARKEEESVNKQSE
-1451 SADKQAESA
+1451 SAERMT
-1460 DKISDASEKQVQS
+1460 DASEKQVQS
-1473 AGMMTDAASA
+1473 ADKMTDAASA
-1483 WSAAVDK
+1483 WSAAVEK
-1490 FNAAVQA
+1490 FNTAVQS
-1497 IPSTIRIDAVSGKTP
+1497 IPSTIRVDAVSGKTP